1 MTVMII
7 HFLSSLRPFMG
18 LASPGGWEEKMW
30 QVQQVNGSRA
40 TMLDVGGS
48 ESIFRL
54 LLLPSFL
61 VYALDVRFLSGID
74 SNWSI
79 RGDAMKMPF
88 RDDGFDY
95 VILGSTIEH
104 IGLGVYGD
112 PENTEGDLLTIKE
125 AKRIIKS
132 NGRLIIT
139 TPYSTLGGRTW
150 CRYYSEEMLNELLT
164 GFRILKKEY
173 LLKDRNSQT
182 SLEKDR
188 SGDVAI
194 HSYSRSAR
202 GHCVYCR
209 SKNGWRYE
217 LDDSLKFRISV

>member
-1 MTVMII
+1 MRIDDYVLRTRRLIGSRMTVMII
-7 HFLSSLRPFMG
+7 HFSASLRPFMG

-88 RDDGFDY
+88 RDNSF
-95 VILGSTIEH
+95 S
-104 IGLGVYGD
+104 
-112 PENTEGDLLTIKE
+112 
-125 AKRIIKS
+125 
-132 NGRLIIT
+132 IT
-139 TPYSTLGGRTW
+139 
-150 CRYYSEEMLNELLT
+150 
-164 GFRILKKEY
+164 
-173 LLKDRNSQT
+173 
-182 SLEKDR
+182 
-188 SGDVAI
+188 
-194 HSYSRSAR
+194 
-202 GHCVYCR
+202 
-209 SKNGWRYE
+209 
-217 LDDSLKFRISV
+217 